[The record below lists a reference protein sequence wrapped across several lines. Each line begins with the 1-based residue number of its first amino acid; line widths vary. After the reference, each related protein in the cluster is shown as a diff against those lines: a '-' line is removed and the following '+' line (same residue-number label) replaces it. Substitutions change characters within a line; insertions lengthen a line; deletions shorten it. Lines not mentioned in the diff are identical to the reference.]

1 MSGFR
6 FVFIM
11 LISLTYGDM
20 ESHRGP
26 RRRDSCFGIPLEFK
40 QYDCTQFQKD
50 KPS

>member
-11 LISLTYGDM
+11 LISLTCGDM
-20 ESHRGP
+20 ESNPEP
-26 RRRDSCFGIPLEFK
+26 RRRDSCFGMSLEFK